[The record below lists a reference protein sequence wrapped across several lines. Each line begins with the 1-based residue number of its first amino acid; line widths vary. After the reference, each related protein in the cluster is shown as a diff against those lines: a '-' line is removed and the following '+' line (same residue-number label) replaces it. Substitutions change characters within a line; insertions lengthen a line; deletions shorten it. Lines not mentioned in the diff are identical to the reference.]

1 VNRVVRYRCGSARL
15 TSLTGADHRVL
26 DRVLRNEMDMAYRRR
41 TRILL
46 EYLELRDGLSVLDC
60 GCGMGFYLLALSRLR
75 RLDLVGID
83 TDPIRLEQAR
93 RAAPAAR
100 LERADVARLPFDDRC
115 FDRVLMTEVLEHV
128 DDDLGALREVRRV
141 LRPGGILAVSVPNAG
156 FPFWWD
162 PINRVWTALGG
173 DPIRE
178 GPVAGMWSNHVRLYR
193 PSEVADAVA
202 AAGFEVEILEEATH
216 YALPLSHFLV
226 YGVGKPLLE
235 RNLLPESLRRSSDRL
250 MGEDNTASAL
260 NPVNAAR
267 IVVDLADRL
276 NEHPRVRRKRTFVNV
291 LLKARRPR

>member
-1 VNRVVRYRCGSARL
+1 MNRVVRYRSANAAL
-15 TSLTGADHRVL
+15 TPLTGADHLVL
-26 DRVLRNEMDMAYRRR
+26 DRVLRNEADMAYRRR

-75 RLDLVGID
+75 RLDLVGVD

-100 LERADVARLPFDDRC
+100 LERADAARLPFDDRC

-128 DDDLGALREVRRV
+128 DDDLGALRELRRV
-141 LRPGGILAVSVPNAG
+141 LRPGGILAVSVPNAR

-162 PINRVWTALGG
+162 PINPVWTALGG

-193 PSEVADAVA
+193 SGELADIVA
-202 AAGFEVEILEEATH
+202 AAGFDVEILEEATH
-216 YALPLSHFLV
+216 YAVPLSHFLV
-226 YGVGKPLLE
+226 YGVGKPLVE
-235 RNLLPESLRRSSDRL
+235 RDLLPETLRRSSDRL
-250 MGEDNTASAL
+250 RGEENAGSGL

-267 IVVDLADRL
+267 ALFDLVDRL

-291 LLKARRPR
+291 LLKARRRG